1 MATINQGFEEQK
13 IMAEKEEQTRG
24 AKRAL
29 VVLLFGIGFLVMV
42 IGLVTDF
49 YDFVPEGLLGW
60 LAAWIL
66 AFVLLAFF
74 GPIAP
79 KEE

>member
-1 MATINQGFEEQK
+1 MVTINQGFEEQK
-13 IMAEKEEQTRG
+13 IMAEKEETRG
-24 AKRAL
+24 VKRAL

-49 YDFVPEGLLGW
+49 YDFIPEGLLGW

>member
-60 LAAWIL
+60 LAA
-66 AFVLLAFF
+66 
-74 GPIAP
+74 
-79 KEE
+79 

>member
-1 MATINQGFEEQK
+1 MK
-13 IMAEKEEQTRG
+13 EKEEQTRG

-29 VVLLFGIGFLVMV
+29 VVLLFGIGFIVLVV
-42 IGLVTDF
+42 SLVTDF
-49 YDFVPEGLLGW
+49 YDFIPEGLLGW